1 MGESI
6 YLNLHLYNALS
17 RAYVNTCWL
26 TMMADTVDTESFI
39 DYVAI
44 LSWRNSVYGAFW
56 FAGSAKNTGIRNTM
70 CHKYLILGI
79 IINTF

>member
-1 MGESI
+1 M

-26 TMMADTVDTESFI
+26 IMMADTVDTERFI
-39 DYVAI
+39 DDVAI

-56 FAGSAKNTGIRNTM
+56 FTGSTKNTGIGNAM
-70 CHKYLILGI
+70 CHNYLILVI
-79 IINTF
+79 SINTKG